1 MLVSTFEILVKPQ
14 LPKDLP
20 NPPPVLQSIS
30 RTVIQGYFLTLA
42 NTTSSEVTISL
53 VFTAV
58 TPPIDTDETIAFL
71 DVEGINTVDD
81 PILDKAPGKVRFR
94 ITIPA
99 NDTSLFILQPNILK
113 VDNDGKTL
121 VEKADFEVRGYVEIF
136 LSSLSAPKFAQL
148 LLTPEHRGTF
158 FNKDLDNLA
167 SNPQLDQIAYS
178 LPTANGS
185 ALYQLKKGE
194 L

>member
-1 MLVSTFEILVKPQ
+1 
-14 LPKDLP
+14 
-20 NPPPVLQSIS
+20 
-30 RTVIQGYFLTLA
+30 
-42 NTTSSEVTISL
+42 
-53 VFTAV
+53 
-58 TPPIDTDETIAFL
+58 
-71 DVEGINTVDD
+71 
-81 PILDKAPGKVRFR
+81 
-94 ITIPA
+94 
-99 NDTSLFILQPNILK
+99 LQPNILK
-113 VDNDGKTL
+113 VDKGGKTL
-121 VEKADFEVRGYVEIF
+121 VEKANFEVRGYVEIF